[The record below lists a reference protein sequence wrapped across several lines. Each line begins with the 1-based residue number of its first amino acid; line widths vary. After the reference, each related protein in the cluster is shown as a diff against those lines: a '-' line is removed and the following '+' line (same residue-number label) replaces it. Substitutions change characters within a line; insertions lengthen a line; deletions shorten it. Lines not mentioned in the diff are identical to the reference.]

1 MEKVMSVSFSE
12 SISTPGLSSLV
23 SKGDIVSS
31 DGTTRSRLPV
41 GTDGQVLTAQS
52 SASVGLSWVAGP
64 SASQSSF
71 VLVESS
77 TLTAGASSFTFSN
90 LPTSYH
96 TFRMIFQGKETTTS
110 TGFDGRSAEIR
121 LNGDTV
127 GSNYMISYLYGTAG
141 ADAANAED
149 KGSYTGFSVGAVI
162 SDSGTN
168 PDNTYYR
175 GILSLEISGANST
188 SLYKNVRTT
197 GGNGQGPTVR
207 RLSGLWISTSAVTSI
222 TVLDISRNLGPG
234 TLIELYGMK

>member
-1 MEKVMSVSFSE
+1 METIMSVGFSE
-12 SISTPGLSSLV
+12 SVVTPGITSLV

-31 DGTTRSRLPV
+31 DGTSRVRVPV
-41 GTDGQVLTAQS
+41 GTDGKILT
-52 SASVGLSWVAGP
+52 
-64 SASQSSF
+64 SQSSTSTG
-71 VLVESS
+71 VLWADGPVATQSSLVLIESS
-77 TLTAGASSFTFSN
+77 TLTAEASSFTFSN

-96 TFRMIFQGKETTTS
+96 TFRMIFQGKVTTTQ
-110 TGFDGRSAEIR
+110 TGFDGRSPEIR

-127 GSNYMISYLYGTAG
+127 GSNYMVSYVFGTAG
-141 ADAANAED
+141 ATIANAED
-149 KGSYTGFSVGAVI
+149 KGSFTGFNVGAVS
-162 SDSGTN
+162 SDMGTN

-188 SLYKNVRTT
+188 SVYKNVRTT

-234 TLIELYGMK
+234 TSIELYGMK